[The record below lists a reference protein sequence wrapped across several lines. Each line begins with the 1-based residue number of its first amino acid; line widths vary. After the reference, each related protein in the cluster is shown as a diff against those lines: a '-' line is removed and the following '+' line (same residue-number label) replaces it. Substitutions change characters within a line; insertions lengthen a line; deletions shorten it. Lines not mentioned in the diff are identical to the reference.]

1 MSRPAVL
8 FGGPSPEH
16 DISILT
22 GLQAARTLTEAGTSV
37 DVVYWSKTGDWFLVE
52 ATMEAADFAD
62 GVPAKARQLR
72 FEAAPGRGFF
82 LKKKALS
89 PSAVVICCHGGP
101 GEDGTLQAALSLAG
115 MRYTGPDAA
124 GSLLGMDKYAFG
136 SVVAAAGL
144 PTLPRVLVAPD
155 QAPAFDGPFIVKP
168 RFGGSSIG
176 IEVVEDWDT
185 AVALVS
191 RSPHMRRGAVV
202 EPYLPKSRDLNI
214 SVRTFPQLELS
225 PIEAPIR
232 ADDAARIY
240 DYRQK
245 YLAGGGLDGSARE
258 IPADIPAA
266 WTESIRSMS
275 TTIAGLVRTRSVAR
289 IDFLQNGDDLYVNE
303 INTIPGSLSAY
314 LWAEAGVTRIQ
325 LLRDMVAEAEQ
336 SQPDAYTTAGAD
348 GAALRSASSIAAK
361 LG

>member
-22 GLQAARTLTEAGTSV
+22 GLQAGRTLIEAGTAV
-37 DVVYWSKTGDWFLVE
+37 DAIYWSKSGAWFLAE

-72 FEAAPGRGFF
+72 FEAAPGGGFF
-82 LKKKALS
+82 LKKKSLD
-89 PSAVVICCHGGP
+89 PSVIVNCCHGGP
-101 GEDGTLQAALSLAG
+101 GEDGTLQASLDLAG
-115 MRYTGPDAA
+115 LKYTGPDAA
-124 GSLLGMDKYAFG
+124 GSLLGMDKFAFG
-136 SVVAAAGL
+136 AVVAAAGL
-144 PTLPRVLVAPD
+144 PTLPRALVIAGSKPD
-155 QAPAFDGPFIVKP
+155 FNGPYIAKP

-185 AVALVS
+185 ALALVGN
-191 RSPHMRRGAVV
+191 SPHMRRGAVV
-202 EPYLPKSRDLNI
+202 EPYLPDSRDLNI
-214 SVRTFPQLELS
+214 SVRTYPEFELS

-232 ADDAARIY
+232 ADDKARIY

-258 IPADIPAA
+258 IPADIPQA
-266 WTESIRSMS
+266 WTDSIRSMS
-275 TTIAGLVRTRSVAR
+275 AVVAGLVRARSVAR
-289 IDFLQNGDDLYVNE
+289 IDFLQHGDQIYVNE

-314 LWAEAGVTRIQ
+314 LWAEASVSRAR
-325 LLRDMVAEAEQ
+325 LLLDMVEEAEMG
-336 SQPDAYTTAGAD
+336 PVAAYTTAGAD
-348 GAALRSASSIAAK
+348 GTALRSASSIAAK